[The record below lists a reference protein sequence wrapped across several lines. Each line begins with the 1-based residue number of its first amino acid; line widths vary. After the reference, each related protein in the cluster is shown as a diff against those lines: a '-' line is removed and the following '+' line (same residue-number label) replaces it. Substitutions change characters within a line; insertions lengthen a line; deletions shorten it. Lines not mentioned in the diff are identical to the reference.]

1 MELAEPAA
9 EAVLATGD
17 EAAPLLADE
26 GGAGEARGVV
36 GREADEDLLH
46 ELLQQRRRPEDADR
60 LLAWSGWPAD
70 GKDLVR

>member
-1 MELAEPAA
+1 VRGFKAIPA
-9 EAVLATGD
+9 GD
-17 EAAPLLADE
+17 EAAPPLADE
-26 GGAGEARGVV
+26 RGADEARGVV

>member
-1 MELAEPAA
+1 MELAEAAA
-9 EAVLATGD
+9 EAVVGAGD

-46 ELLQQRRRPEDADR
+46 ELLQQRRRRRAHAAR
-60 LLAWSGWPAD
+60 SITAWG
-70 GKDLVR
+70 GQV